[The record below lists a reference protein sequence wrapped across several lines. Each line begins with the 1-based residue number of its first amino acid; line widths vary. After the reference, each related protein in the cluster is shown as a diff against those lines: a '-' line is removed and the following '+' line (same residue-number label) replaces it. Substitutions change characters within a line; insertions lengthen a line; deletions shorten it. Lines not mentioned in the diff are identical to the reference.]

1 MLSLISTLGGLLIS
15 GLPKLL
21 EFFQNKQDQ
30 AHELRLAQVQTE
42 RELQM
47 AAAGFAAQARVEE
60 IRTEQVAMQTQA
72 QMAVAESEMVKGA
85 QDHDKAVLEKAS
97 TWVASYV
104 GTVRPTV
111 TYIFVAELVAINA
124 FLCYYLYTNPG
135 LITSMDDVMRYVDI
149 IFSPDEM
156 AMLGGILGY
165 WFGSRGWSKK

>member
-30 AHELRLAQVQTE
+30 AHELRLASLQNE

-72 QMAVAESEMVKGA
+72 QMAEAEAEMVKGA

-124 FLCYYLYTNPG
+124 FLCYYLWNNPG
-135 LITSMDDVMRYVDI
+135 LITSMDDVMRYIDI

>member
-21 EFFQNKQDQ
+21 EYFQNKADQ
-30 AHELRLAQVQTE
+30 KHELALAAVQTE
-42 RELQM
+42 RELAL

-60 IRTEQVAMQTQA
+60 IRTEQIAMQTQA
-72 QMAVAESEMVKGA
+72 QMAEAEAEMVKGA
-85 QDHDKAVLEKAS
+85 QDHDKAVLAKAS

-111 TYIFVAELVAINA
+111 TYIFVFELVCINI
-124 FLCYYLYTNPG
+124 FLCYYLWSNPG
-135 LITSMDDVMRYVDI
+135 MISSMDDVLRYADI

-156 AMLGGILGY
+156 AMLGGIIGF
-165 WFGSRGWSKK
+165 WFGSRNWSKK